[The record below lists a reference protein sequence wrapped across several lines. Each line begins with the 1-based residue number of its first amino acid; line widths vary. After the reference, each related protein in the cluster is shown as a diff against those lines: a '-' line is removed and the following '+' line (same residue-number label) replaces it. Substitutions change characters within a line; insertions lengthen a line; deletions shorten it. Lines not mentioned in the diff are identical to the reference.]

1 MVLAILGAH
10 TTPGAIMKNRLG
22 VSLLILRVSVFI
34 VMAMWSLDKLLNP
47 GHAAAVFENF
57 YFISGMGATLLLVI
71 GLAQLAV
78 EIAFVLG
85 LWKFWTYGFVLIT
98 HAISTVSSWQQYLA
112 PFDNM
117 LFLAAIPML
126 GACIAL
132 FLLRDEDRHWSLG

>member
-1 MVLAILGAH
+1 MKKHLG
-10 TTPGAIMKNRLG
+10 I
-22 VSLLILRVSVFI
+22 SLFILRVSVFI

-57 YFISGMGATLLLVI
+57 YFLAGMGSTVLLVI
-71 GLAQLAV
+71 GLVQLAI

-85 LWKFWTYGFVLIT
+85 LWKFWTYGFVLVT
-98 HAISTVSSWQQYLA
+98 HAISTISSWQQYID
-112 PFDNM
+112 PFNNM

-132 FLLRDEDRHWSLG
+132 FLLRDDDQYLSLG